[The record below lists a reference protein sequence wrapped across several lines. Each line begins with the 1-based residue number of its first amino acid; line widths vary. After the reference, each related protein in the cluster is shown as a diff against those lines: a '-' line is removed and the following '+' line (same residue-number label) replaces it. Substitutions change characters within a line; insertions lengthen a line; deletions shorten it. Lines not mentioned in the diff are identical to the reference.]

1 MPLKAATES
10 RRLRLSLFTVLYFIQ
25 GIPSG
30 LFLISL
36 PGWFASNGLG
46 KLEIGKFI
54 AFTTLPWS
62 FKFFFAPLM
71 DRFHFL
77 KMGRRRPW
85 IITTQLGILVSTIL
99 MAAVPD
105 PLNNLWW
112 LSFYGFLMNLFSSI
126 QDLAVDGMSV
136 DVLPQEDRATAQ
148 GFMVGGQAIGRT
160 LVSAGGALILF
171 RFGYFNFI
179 MLTGIIAGL
188 GMLFP
193 VFVRE
198 RPGEALLP
206 WTEGRPSEHALKF
219 KIDGWIP
226 LVKNLFRA
234 MAIPSS
240 LILILALFVHR
251 LPVGITRTVYP
262 VVIVQKLGW
271 TNQQFSQLLS
281 LANLAAALFAM
292 LLGPF
297 IVAKIGRLKTIYVT
311 FGLVVFV
318 YLSSGFF
325 TGYWNEKWFMAGSAI
340 LSEALMVLSN
350 VAFFAILMELC
361 GKKVAATQFAL
372 YMALHNFGISGGA
385 WLCGILEK
393 SFTETQFFYLCAFF
407 SIATIA
413 IMLLP
418 NLKRD
423 REKLAALDA

>member
-112 LSFYGFLMNLFSSI
+112 LSFYGFLVNLFSSI

-193 VFVRE
+193 VFVR
-198 RPGEALLP
+198 
-206 WTEGRPSEHALKF
+206 
-219 KIDGWIP
+219 
-226 LVKNLFRA
+226 
-234 MAIPSS
+234 
-240 LILILALFVHR
+240 
-251 LPVGITRTVYP
+251 
-262 VVIVQKLGW
+262 
-271 TNQQFSQLLS
+271 
-281 LANLAAALFAM
+281 
-292 LLGPF
+292 
-297 IVAKIGRLKTIYVT
+297 
-311 FGLVVFV
+311 
-318 YLSSGFF
+318 
-325 TGYWNEKWFMAGSAI
+325 
-340 LSEALMVLSN
+340 
-350 VAFFAILMELC
+350 
-361 GKKVAATQFAL
+361 
-372 YMALHNFGISGGA
+372 
-385 WLCGILEK
+385 
-393 SFTETQFFYLCAFF
+393 
-407 SIATIA
+407 
-413 IMLLP
+413 
-418 NLKRD
+418 
-423 REKLAALDA
+423 